1 MSPTSSHS
9 NTRKFHSHFYSFI
22 LLLLVCFGGVSAADA
37 ETLFQRSSALMQQ
50 LAEKASP
57 GDYSFVVLGDS
68 RGNEAVFRKALR
80 VAATY
85 RPLFILHGGDYS
97 DKGGEEETR
106 NFLSL
111 VESTVPGIP
120 LFVVFGNHENPAVFE
135 KLVAP
140 RQYRFGSKRLG
151 FRVVVVDNAGE
162 ELKARELTFLES
174 GLVAA
179 PRATFLAMH
188 VPPQTSRWR
197 GHAFTEGAAE
207 LERFIASSGPV
218 QASFFA
224 HSHVY
229 DRDLFGGKPAFI
241 SGGAGAPL
249 AWMSR
254 YGERVYH
261 IIVVRVKNGRAS
273 YQMVP
278 LT

>member
-1 MSPTSSHS
+1 MSQTSSHS
-9 NTRKFHSHFYSFI
+9 RTCKFHSHFSFLI
-22 LLLLVCFGGVSAADA
+22 LILQLSFGTVSAAHA

-50 LAEKASP
+50 LAAKATP

-68 RGNEAVFRKALR
+68 RGNEAVFKKALS

-97 DKGGEEETR
+97 DKGSDEETR
-106 NFLSL
+106 KFLSL
-111 VESTVPGIP
+111 VESTVPAIP
-120 LFVVFGNHENPAVFE
+120 VFVVFGNHESPAVFE

-151 FRVVVVDNAGE
+151 LRVLVVDNAGE
-162 ELKARELTFLES
+162 ELKAPELSFLEKE
-174 GLVAA
+174 LATA
-179 PRATFLAMH
+179 PQATFLAMH
-188 VPPQTSRWR
+188 VPPETARWR
-197 GHAFTEGAAE
+197 GHTFTDGASE
-207 LERFIASSGPV
+207 LARVIASSGPV

-278 LT
+278 LK

>member
-1 MSPTSSHS
+1 MSPTFSHS
-9 NTRKFHSHFYSFI
+9 RTCKFRSYFSI
-22 LLLLVCFGGVSAADA
+22 LTLLLLVCFGTVSAAHA
-37 ETLFQRSSALMQQ
+37 ETLFKRSSDLMQQ
-50 LAEKASP
+50 LAAKASP
-57 GDYSFVVLGDS
+57 SDYSFVVLGDS
-68 RGNEAVFRKALR
+68 RGNEAVFKKALS

-106 NFLSL
+106 KFLSL
-111 VESTVPGIP
+111 VESTVPAIP
-120 LFVVFGNHENPAVFE
+120 VFVVFGNHESPAVFE

-151 FRVVVVDNAGE
+151 LRVLVVDNAGE
-162 ELKARELTFLES
+162 ELKAPELSFLEKE
-174 GLVAA
+174 LATA
-179 PRATFLAMH
+179 PQATFLAMH
-188 VPPQTSRWR
+188 VPPETSRWR
-197 GHAFTEGAAE
+197 GHTFSEGAAE
-207 LERFIASSGPV
+207 LQRVIASSSPV

-278 LT
+278 LK

>member
-9 NTRKFHSHFYSFI
+9 RTCKFHSHFSFLILI
-22 LLLLVCFGGVSAADA
+22 LLLSFGAVSAAHA
-37 ETLFQRSSALMQQ
+37 ETLFQRSSVLMQQ
-50 LAEKASP
+50 LAAKAPP

-68 RGNEAVFRKALR
+68 RGNEAVFRKALTL
-80 VAATY
+80 AATY

-97 DKGGEEETR
+97 DKGSEEETR
-106 NFLSL
+106 RFLSL
-111 VESTVPGIP
+111 VESTVPAIP
-120 LFVVFGNHENPAVFE
+120 VFLVFGNHESPAVFE

-151 FRVVVVDNAGE
+151 LRVLVVDNAGE
-162 ELKARELTFLES
+162 ELKAPELSFLEKE
-174 GLVAA
+174 LATA
-179 PRATFLAMH
+179 PQATFLAMH
-188 VPPQTSRWR
+188 VPPETSRWR
-197 GHAFTEGAAE
+197 GHTFTDGASA
-207 LERFIASSGPV
+207 LARVIASSGPV

-278 LT
+278 LK

>member
-1 MSPTSSHS
+1 MSPTSSRS
-9 NTRKFHSHFYSFI
+9 RTCKFHSHFSFLI
-22 LLLLVCFGGVSAADA
+22 LLLLVCFGTVSAVHA
-37 ETLFQRSSALMQQ
+37 ETLFERSSVLLQQ
-50 LAEKASP
+50 LADKAP
-57 GDYSFVVLGDS
+57 LGDYSFVVLGDS
-68 RGNEAVFRKALR
+68 RGNDAVFKKALS

-97 DKGGEEETR
+97 DKGSEEETR
-106 NFLSL
+106 KFLSL

-120 LFVVFGNHENPAVFE
+120 VFVVFGNHESPTVFE

-151 FRVVVVDNAGE
+151 FRVVVVDNAEE
-162 ELKARELTFLES
+162 ELKAPELSFLREE
-174 GLVAA
+174 LVAA
-179 PRATFLAMH
+179 PKATFLAMH

-197 GHAFTEGAAE
+197 GHTFTDGAAE
-207 LERFIASSGPV
+207 LERVIASSSPV

-229 DRDLFGGKPAFI
+229 DRDLFGGKPAFV

-278 LT
+278 LK

>member
-9 NTRKFHSHFYSFI
+9 RIRKSRSHFCSLI
-22 LLLLVCFGGVSAADA
+22 LPLLFCLGTVSGVHA
-37 ETLFQRSSALMQQ
+37 ETLFQRSSALMRQ

-68 RGNEAVFRKALR
+68 RGNEAVFKKALS
-80 VAATY
+80 VAAGY

-106 NFLSL
+106 KFLSL
-111 VESTVPGIP
+111 VENTVPGIP
-120 LFVVFGNHENPAVFE
+120 VFVVFGNHESPAVFE

-140 RQYRFGSKRLG
+140 RQYRFGSGRLG
-151 FRVVVVDNAGE
+151 LGVVVLDNAGE
-162 ELKARELTFLES
+162 ELKEGALSFLERE
-174 GLVAA
+174 LVAA

-188 VPPQTSRWR
+188 VPPETSRWR
-197 GHAFTEGAAE
+197 GHTFTEGAGE
-207 LERFIASSGPV
+207 LERVIASSSAV

-261 IIVVRVKNGRAS
+261 IIVVRVKNGRAG

-278 LT
+278 LK